1 LKISV
6 ASGKGGTG
14 KTLVATNM
22 AATLASIDEL
32 GVTIA
37 DCDVEEPNSHLFF
50 PKKTI
55 IERKD
60 CQVTVPVIDEGR
72 CSHCGKCSDVC
83 AYHALAVLKKDVLL
97 FAELCHGCGACAIV
111 CPENAISD
119 GSRTIGEIIRARSN
133 GLEMV
138 WGELATGEARSTPLI
153 RAVKDEAENKMVIVD
168 CPPGT
173 SCTLVESVRGTDFCL
188 LVTEPTPFGLY
199 DLKIAVKVL
208 AKMEIPHGVLV
219 NKCGTGDERVYSYL
233 KEKNIP
239 LLMEIP
245 LDRRIAE
252 IYSRGMLFAEE
263 MAEWKAEFTDLARK
277 IEEKIEEM
285 IQSNRSQ

>member
-1 LKISV
+1 MKISV

-22 AATLASIDEL
+22 AATLASLDEL

-173 SCTLVESVRGTDFCL
+173 SCALVESVRGTDFCL

-208 AKMEIPHGVLV
+208 AKMAIPHGVLV

-263 MAEWKAEFTDLARK
+263 MAEWKAQFKDLARK
-277 IEEKIEEM
+277 IENMVEEM